1 MVFPNGAIYCVC
13 SLLPVT
19 VVPDGWYLM
28 CCYPIDMT
36 EDGYIP
42 DDTRYLSVIRKPLH
56 DTSDA
61 SFVLFHFLDYARPY
75 SSRWLTFTNT
85 VPAVGEVVNNAR

>member
-13 SLLPVT
+13 SLFPVT

-61 SFVLFHFLDYARPY
+61 FFALFHFLDYARPY
-75 SSRWLTFTNT
+75 SSRWLTFINT
-85 VPAVGEVVNNAR
+85 VPAVGEVDNAC